1 METKWITIKGMFAE
15 SPAWKKIILFIFL
28 LLFCASTFSVLA
40 TLIVKIAHLPIQS
53 TSALKILQLFGSAG
67 IFIATPLLTIYLT
80 EKSPSDLLKWK
91 MVDPRILG
99 LGLLAMF
106 LFSPFINT
114 ISYLN
119 EGMQLPDFMRGIEGW
134 MRDQENKAA
143 DLTLQ
148 FLETHTIGGLLSN
161 LFIIAL
167 IPAIGE
173 ELMFRGYIQQQ
184 LQKFTNEHVAI
195 WVAAFLFSAI
205 HLQFFGFFPRLLLGA
220 LLGYLF
226 FYSKS
231 MIVNIVCHLM
241 NNAVVII
248 YAFVYGAKEALKS
261 ESASM
266 GVFGTKT
273 MVMASVVSLI
283 MTIGVVLLLRKKVT
297 IWQGK

>member
-1 METKWITIKGMFAE
+1 MFAE
-15 SPAWKKIILFIFL
+15 SPAWKKIFLFLFL

-53 TSALKILQLFGSAG
+53 TSALKIIQLFGSAG

-106 LFSPFINT
+106 IFAPFINS

-119 EGMQLPDFMRGIEGW
+119 EGMRLPEFIKGIEDW
-134 MRDQENKAA
+134 MRDSENKAA

-148 FLETHTIGGLLSN
+148 FLDTHTIGGLLSN

-173 ELMFRGYIQQQ
+173 ELMFRGYLQQH
-184 LQKFTNEHVAI
+184 LQRSTNEHVAI

-231 MIVNIVCHLM
+231 MIVNIVCHFM
-241 NNAVVII
+241 NNAIVIV
-248 YAFVYGAKEALKS
+248 YAYVYGAKEALNT
-261 ESASM
+261 ESATIEA
-266 GVFGTKT
+266 FDTKI
-273 MVMASVVSLI
+273 MVMASVISLI
-283 MTIGVVLLLRKKVT
+283 MTIGVIHLLRKKASV
-297 IWQGK
+297 WQGK